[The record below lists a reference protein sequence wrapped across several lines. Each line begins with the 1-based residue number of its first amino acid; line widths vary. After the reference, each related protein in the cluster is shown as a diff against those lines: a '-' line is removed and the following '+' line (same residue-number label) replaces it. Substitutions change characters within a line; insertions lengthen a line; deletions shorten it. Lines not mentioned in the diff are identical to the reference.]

1 MDLHRPETPVIGI
14 HANPAA
20 RLTPNAIG
28 VRDDTV
34 IGLANAAPAV
44 SVGLTLAALAAAL
57 AYGSGPII
65 LITAIPMLIIANAY
79 RQLNK
84 WNANCG
90 ASFEWVGRAINPYL
104 GFVTGWLMVAATVIG
119 TVSCVEDLGPSVL
132 AVFGSSNS
140 TDTWPNIV
148 IGTTVCLVMLLTA
161 IAGIRITARTQVGMA
176 VVEYVILL
184 GFAVAGLLF
193 VLIRHPGTVPIGRGW
208 MSLTGMSGHGNAAAG
223 FLIAVFLYVGW
234 DGALYVNEEVTRRNR
249 NPGRAAVIAVALLA
263 IIYTVSEVGLQGVVS
278 PDKLQAHAAS
288 ALVYVAQALAGST
301 GGRLMALALALSVT
315 ATTGAGIVLTAR
327 IICGMAGAVEFP
339 GLLRPGTRHG
349 TPVAAS
355 VIVGLLMIILTWV
368 YLLATSV
375 QGAFTAAVNVTGL
388 LFAMFY
394 ILTALATV
402 TYFRRRL
409 ARPADALFL
418 GVLPLGAAGF
428 LGWIVVQSIAAASAA
443 EIWSLGGVAA
453 VGFCLMLASRFAL
466 RSPYFRVRRETG
478 AARG

>member
-14 HANPAA
+14 HASPAA

-28 VRDDTV
+28 ARDDAV

-44 SVGLTLAALAAAL
+44 SVGLTLAALAAAS
-57 AYGSGPII
+57 AYSSGLII

-79 RQLNK
+79 RRLNK

-104 GFVTGWLMVAATVIG
+104 GFVTGWLMVAATIIG
-119 TVSCVEDLGPSVL
+119 TVSCVENLGPSVL
-132 AVFGSSNS
+132 AVFGSTNP
-140 TDTWPNIV
+140 TNTWPDIA
-148 IGTTVCLVMLLTA
+148 IGTTVCLAMLLTA

-176 VVEYVILL
+176 VVEYAILV
-184 GFAVAGLLF
+184 GFAVAGLVF
-193 VLIRHPGTVPIGRGW
+193 VLLRHPGTVPIGRGW
-208 MSLTGMSGHGNAAAG
+208 VSLTGMGGHGNPMAG
-223 FLIAVFLYVGW
+223 FLVAVFLYTGW
-234 DGALYVNEEVTRRNR
+234 DGALYVNEEVTSRNR
-249 NPGRAAVIAVALLA
+249 NPGRAGVMAVALLA

-278 PDKLQAHAAS
+278 PDKLQAHSSAAP
-288 ALVYVAQALAGST
+288 VYVAQTLAGST
-301 GGRLMALALALSVT
+301 GGRLMAFALALSVT

-339 GLLRPGTRHG
+339 GLLRPGKRRG
-349 TPVAAS
+349 NPVAAS
-355 VIVGLLMIILTWV
+355 VIVAMLVIILTWV
-368 YLLATSV
+368 YLLASSL
-375 QGAFTAAVNVTGL
+375 QGAFTAAVDVTSL
-388 LFAMFY
+388 LFAIFY

-402 TYFRRRL
+402 IYFRRRL

-428 LGWIVVQSIAAASAA
+428 LAWIVAQSLASASAA

-453 VGFCLMLASRFAL
+453 VGFCLMLVSRFAL
-466 RSPYFRVRRETG
+466 RSPFFKVRRETG
-478 AARG
+478 TAD

>member
-14 HANPAA
+14 HASPAA

-28 VRDDTV
+28 ARDDAV

-44 SVGLTLAALAAAL
+44 SVGLTLAALAAAS
-57 AYGSGPII
+57 AYGSGLII

-79 RQLNK
+79 RRLNK

-104 GFVTGWLMVAATVIG
+104 GFVTGWLMIAATIIG
-119 TVSCVEDLGPSVL
+119 TVSCVENLGPSVL

-140 TDTWPNIV
+140 TNTWPDIA

-176 VVEYVILL
+176 VVEYAILV
-184 GFAVAGLLF
+184 GFAVAGLVF
-193 VLIRHPGTVPIGRGW
+193 VLLRHPGTVPIGRGW
-208 MSLTGMSGHGNAAAG
+208 VSMTGMSGHGNPMAG
-223 FLIAVFLYVGW
+223 FLVAVFLYVGW
-234 DGALYVNEEVTRRNR
+234 DGALYVNEEVTSRNR
-249 NPGRAAVIAVALLA
+249 NPGRAGVMAVALLA
-263 IIYTVSEVGLQGVVS
+263 IIYTVSVVGLQGVVS
-278 PDKLQAHAAS
+278 PDKLQAHSSS
-288 ALVYVAQALAGST
+288 ALVYVAQTLAGST
-301 GGRLMALALALSVT
+301 GGRLMAFALALSVT

-339 GLLRPGTRHG
+339 GLLRPGKRHG

-355 VIVGLLMIILTWV
+355 VIVAMLVIILTWV
-368 YLLATSV
+368 YLLATSL
-375 QGAFTAAVNVTGL
+375 QGAFTAAVNVTSL
-388 LFAMFY
+388 LFAIFY

-418 GVLPLGAAGF
+418 GILPLGAAGF
-428 LGWIVVQSIAAASAA
+428 LAWIVAQSLASASAA

-453 VGFCLMLASRFAL
+453 VGFCLMLVSRFAL
-466 RSPYFRVRRETG
+466 RSPYFKVRRETG
-478 AARG
+478 TVD